1 MFTSYIVF
9 GRPNANS
16 FMGNRL
22 QGAPG
27 QACPGVTQ
35 VPFQYVDLFPNW
47 ETGVEKIISVIRK
60 TGKKRERLAA

>member
-35 VPFQYVDLFPNW
+35 VPFHGYYDRYCYLPLYIF
-47 ETGVEKIISVIRK
+47 
-60 TGKKRERLAA
+60 ER